1 MKNDPNFFFAFGFCP
16 CSAALG
22 AEEFLLDLLPG
33 TCAAPTLSKGG
44 EPARSFPENLV
55 EIFFS
60 IGLGVLLIGDD
71 DLVNGGSSYFRESWA
86 TWDAASSG
94 H

>member
-1 MKNDPNFFFAFGFCP
+1 MENNPNFFFAFGFCP
-16 CSAALG
+16 CSAALW
-22 AEEFLLDLLPG
+22 AEEYLLDLLPG

-44 EPARSFPENLV
+44 EPARNFPENLV

-86 TWDAASSG
+86 TWDAACSG